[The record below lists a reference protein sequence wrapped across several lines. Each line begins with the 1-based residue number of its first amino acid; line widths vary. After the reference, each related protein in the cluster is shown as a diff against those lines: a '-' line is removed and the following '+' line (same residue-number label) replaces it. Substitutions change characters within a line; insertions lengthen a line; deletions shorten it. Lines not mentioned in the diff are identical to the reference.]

1 LVKLSFLKER
11 FRQITNTS
19 TTDQQQINL
28 TLDRKRQIS
37 HQKEYKHFSIIT
49 FMDETKIKEA
59 FSKVREDMN
68 IIKTAIESIKVE
80 LSSRESTNKALEAE
94 VQHLKTMIQWS
105 NQQKNNDFF
114 LFSSGNKGVFRQTDN
129 RQTTDTRQIF
139 DTEAHIESIF
149 LSLTEKEFLLFLT
162 LYQLEEELKIPISY
176 TQLASKLSLSQS
188 SIRDHISEIIRKKA
202 PITKVKVNNKKVLLS
217 IDKPFKNLNIMGKI
231 LNIRHFQESQTTLYD
246 L

>member
-1 LVKLSFLKER
+1 
-11 FRQITNTS
+11 
-19 TTDQQQINL
+19 
-28 TLDRKRQIS
+28 
-37 HQKEYKHFSIIT
+37 
-49 FMDETKIKEA
+49 MDESLLRAA
-59 FSKVREDMN
+59 FSRVKADIQSVRSLLE
-68 IIKTAIESIKVE
+68 E
-80 LSSRESTNKALEAE
+80 LKSQILAKETQNKALEHE
-94 VQHLKTMIQWS
+94 IHQLKAIITQ
-105 NQQKNNDFF
+105 NQAKNQDFF
-114 LFSSGNKGVFRQTDN
+114 LFSTGNKGVFRQTDN